1 MYSFLLRFEGISR
14 GLMSCLLAV
23 FVRGCRPFQEE
34 NMESAY
40 LGLLSDGI
48 AGLIQDVI

>member
-1 MYSFLLRFEGISR
+1 
-14 GLMSCLLAV
+14 MSCLLAV
-23 FVRGCRPFQEE
+23 FAGGYGPFQEE

-48 AGLIQDVI
+48 AGVIKDVI